1 MDQQV
6 LASAQE
12 QKVKKGS
19 GLAFRQIRKK
29 EIVEMQD
36 LTPEFGFRLK
46 CSCEKARQ
54 LTTDV

>member
-1 MDQQV
+1 M